1 MHMPTETRAAAVPI
15 ACALLTVLLSAGCV
29 PGPAGEA
36 ALEPSPVGIGGEDE
50 LRLGEPPPQL
60 PEILQMPEPDSGES
74 PDSWPVRS
82 RNQREA
88 SVRFGSQSGFRRRSW
103 ELGNLIRERSGELSA
118 IFDFNRL
125 VRPNPGGAGYLV
137 PPVVQRAGNAFL
149 SEGKGTTVSVA
160 DAYLRILK
168 PEWIAPVAP
177 NWRDW
182 LLFSPPPV
190 TPLPVSLAPAT
201 DGERQLVREWIE
213 QGWSAGRKQA
223 EHEFAERLRRL
234 RRDYEGMLEFRR
246 LAALRMIDGTDIAE
260 ADFGVTGEPG
270 EMRIGSRVVRIV
282 GTANFVRDPEVWRQL
297 PNREPALHDAAADEG

>member
-1 MHMPTETRAAAVPI
+1 MPTESRAAAVPI
-15 ACALLTVLLSAGCV
+15 ACALLTALLSAGCV
-29 PGPAGEA
+29 PEPAGEA
-36 ALEPSPVGIGGEDE
+36 VIEPSPIGIGGKDE
-50 LRLGEPPPQL
+50 LRLGKPPAQL
-60 PEILQMPEPDSGES
+60 PEILQLSEPGSGES
-74 PDSWPVRS
+74 PDSWPVRR

-88 SVRFGSQSGFRRRSW
+88 SVRFGSQSGFRYRSW
-103 ELGNLIRERSGELSA
+103 ELGNLIQERSGELSA
-118 IFDFNRL
+118 VFDFNRL
-125 VRPNPGGAGYLV
+125 VRPAPGGAGFLV

-149 SEGKGTTVSVA
+149 SEGNGTTVSVA

-182 LLFSPPPV
+182 LMFSPPPV

-201 DGERQLVREWIE
+201 DGERKQVREWIE

-246 LAALRMIDGTDIAE
+246 LAALRMIDGTDIAD

-282 GTANFVRDPEVWRQL
+282 ETADFVRDPAGWLRL
-297 PNREPALHDAAADEG
+297 PNRDPSVQNAAPDEG

>member
-1 MHMPTETRAAAVPI
+1 MHMPTESRTAAVPI
-15 ACALLTVLLSAGCV
+15 ACVLLTALLSAGCV
-29 PGPAGEA
+29 PEPAGKA
-36 ALEPSPVGIGGEDE
+36 AVEPPPVGIGGEDE
-50 LRLGEPPPQL
+50 LNLGEPPAQL
-60 PEILQMPEPDSGES
+60 PEILQLPEPGSGDSPE
-74 PDSWPVRS
+74 SWPVRS

-103 ELGNLIRERSGELSA
+103 ELRNLIRERSGELSA
-118 IFDFNRL
+118 VFDFNRL
-125 VRPNPGGAGYLV
+125 VRAAPGGAGYLV

-149 SEGKGTTVSVA
+149 SEGNGTTVSVA

-182 LLFSPPPV
+182 LLFSPPPA

-201 DGERQLVREWIE
+201 DGERRQVRAWIE
-213 QGWSAGRKQA
+213 QGWNAGMKQA

-246 LAALRMIDGTDIAE
+246 LAALGMIDGTDLAD

-282 GTANFVRDPEVWRQL
+282 GTADFVRDPAEWRRL
-297 PNREPALHDAAADEG
+297 PNREPALHDAAPDGG

>member
-1 MHMPTETRAAAVPI
+1 MPPVPI
-15 ACALLTVLLSAGCV
+15 ACALLTALLSAGCV
-29 PGPAGEA
+29 PEPAVEAVGE
-36 ALEPSPVGIGGEDE
+36 PPPVGIGGEDE
-50 LRLGEPPPQL
+50 LRLGEPPAQL
-60 PEILQMPEPDSGES
+60 PEILLLPEPGSGDSREA
-74 PDSWPVRS
+74 WPVRS

-103 ELGNLIRERSGELSA
+103 ELRNLIRERSGELSA
-118 IFDFNRL
+118 VFDFNRL
-125 VRPNPGGAGYLV
+125 VRPAPGGAGYLV
-137 PPVVQRAGNAFL
+137 PPVVQRAGNAFR
-149 SEGKGTTVSVA
+149 SEGNGTTVSVA

-190 TPLPVSLAPAT
+190 APLPMSLAPAT
-201 DGERQLVREWIE
+201 DAERKQVTSWIE

-234 RRDYEGMLEFRR
+234 RRDYGGMLEFRR
-246 LAALRMIDGTDIAE
+246 LAALGMIDGTDLAD

-270 EMRIGSRVVRIV
+270 EMRIGNRVVRIV
-282 GTANFVRDPEVWRQL
+282 GTADFVRDPAGWRRL
-297 PNREPALHDAAADEG
+297 PNLEPAGLAAPPDEG